1 MCFKIINFFG
11 VQQKDAAG
19 DKKTKE
25 KIIKRATTVFVL
37 AETNSVSLRGP
48 QQPT

>member
-19 DKKTKE
+19 NKKMKE
-25 KIIKRATTVFVL
+25 KIIKRATTV